1 MIGEISALASAL
13 AIAGS
18 AVLSKSLL
26 ARIAALPLQTLRTW
40 FAALLLLTL
49 SVLLGRAGELT
60 NLSWILIGLMTLSSF
75 IGIGLG
81 DTLYL
86 RTLTLVDVSKAF
98 PVVRGTQI
106 LTAILIALFLF
117 DEQVTWT
124 LSVGTILILS
134 GVYLAAFSG
143 AEAGAEAEVKKD
155 PGAPLARRKAW
166 LPLAIVVG
174 FCWALSWCI
183 MKVVL
188 MEIDPLTA
196 NIFRLPVASLILTLI
211 VLGAGQGQSL
221 RFMRHGTRVS
231 WLIVLSGILG
241 YALGAMLALYAL
253 HYAGV
258 SRTAVLTSVTPLFV
272 LSLSILFLKEKLTLR
287 LGMGTLL
294 CAVGIAIIMV
304 G

>member
-26 ARIAALPLQTLRTW
+26 AKFAALPLQTMRSW
-40 FAALLLLTL
+40 FGALMLLAL
-49 SVLLGRAGELT
+49 SVFLGRADELT
-60 NLSWILIGLMTLSSF
+60 HISWLLIGLMTLSSF

-86 RTLTLVDVSKAF
+86 RTLNLTDVSKAF

-106 LTAILIALFLF
+106 LTAILIAVSMLN
-117 DEQVTWT
+117 EQVAWT
-124 LSVGTILILS
+124 LGVGTCLILT
-134 GVYLAAFSG
+134 GVYLAAF
-143 AEAGAEAEVKKD
+143 AGVEIKTN
-155 PGAPLARRKAW
+155 PGDHLARKRVW
-166 LPLAIVVG
+166 LPLAVIVG
-174 FCWALSWCI
+174 LCWALSWCI

-188 MEIDPLTA
+188 MKIDPLAA
-196 NIFRLPVASLILTLI
+196 NMFRLPAASVMLTLT

-221 RFMRHGTRVS
+221 RFIHQGVRVS
-231 WLIVLSGILG
+231 GLVVLSGIMS
-241 YALGAMLALYAL
+241 YAIGALLALYSI

-272 LSLSILFLKEKLTLR
+272 LCLSVFFLKEKLTPR
-287 LGMGTLL
+287 LALGTLL
-294 CAVGIAIIMV
+294 CAAGIAIVMMD
-304 G
+304 